1 MSKLKSYQE
10 QIQQSI
16 DKGIGIVENQY
27 KSLMARPFGL
37 AEKVEVQTK
46 NISVSEL
53 RAKHDQAVDSLSE
66 SLRTF
71 NKKLNTYV
79 SDVLVRIEG
88 GAEKAVENL
97 KQSQPVQE
105 AAKKVSSAKNK
116 ASAKTAE
123 TA

>member
-1 MSKLKSYQE
+1 EHAPPSSSFPVGDRVMSKLKSYQE

-16 DKGIGIVENQY
+16 DKGIGIVESQY

-53 RAKHDQAVDSLSE
+53 RAKHDQAVDNLSE
-66 SLRTF
+66 SLRNF

-79 SDVLVRIEG
+79 SDVLVKIEG
-88 GAEKAVENL
+88 GAEKAV
-97 KQSQPVQE
+97 
-105 AAKKVSSAKNK
+105 AFSAPP
-116 ASAKTAE
+116 SIFTS
-123 TA
+123 TSL